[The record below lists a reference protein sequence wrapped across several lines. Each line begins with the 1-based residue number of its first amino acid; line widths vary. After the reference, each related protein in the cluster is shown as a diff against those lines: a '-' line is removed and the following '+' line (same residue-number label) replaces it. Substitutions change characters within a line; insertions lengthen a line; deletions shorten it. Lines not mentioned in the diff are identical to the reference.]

1 MHFVLILTNNVHP
14 FFSKCRHAQKQA
26 AKCVSEM
33 AYGNRGSRRHSTFIS
48 LTFIFLASL
57 RLVFLVL
64 LGGAHLR
71 LPVVEQLGKSVK
83 MVSKI
88 IKNKN
93 PLAKNRRHEQCDRSF
108 CPENCKTSR

>member
-1 MHFVLILTNNVHP
+1 
-14 FFSKCRHAQKQA
+14 
-26 AKCVSEM
+26 M
-33 AYGNRGSRRHSTFIS
+33 ATGAHVDSTFIS
-48 LTFIFLASL
+48 LTFIFFASL

-108 CPENCKTSR
+108 FSQNCKTSR